1 MVVGNLDYDSN
12 INPQY
17 NTLAIYESIQSAIK
31 SFIDRFISVSPLSS
45 PSFKA
50 PHHLFFS
57 LRPQIRAEQE
67 RQGHLGLLLLR
78 RLSRLGVQSAVRS
91 QRSARFFLSLIA
103 RHQRKATQ
111 HERVRAAGGPGPA
124 LSLPDLFLRE
134 VVHSSVHAAGQSFA
148 FSFVLSRRVAESHV
162 ASHRQISQENR
173 RAAGRRQHG
182 IPHDALQLPQR
193 TRRERSRARTARQ
206 SRVDRAVR
214 RVDSRI
220 IHRERRRREATQRGV
235 NRSR

>member
-1 MVVGNLDYDSN
+1 MVVGNLDYNSN

-91 QRSARFFLSLIA
+91 QRFARFSSLS
-103 RHQRKATQ
+103 
-111 HERVRAAGGPGPA
+111 
-124 LSLPDLFLRE
+124 SLDINGKRLNTSVFAQLADPDPLYLCPIYFYVKSFIL
-134 VVHSSVHAAGQSFA
+134 QSTLLA
-148 FSFVLSRRVAESHV
+148 NRSLSR
-162 ASHRQISQENR
+162 
-173 RAAGRRQHG
+173 
-182 IPHDALQLPQR
+182 LC
-193 TRRERSRARTARQ
+193 
-206 SRVDRAVR
+206 
-214 RVDSRI
+214 
-220 IHRERRRREATQRGV
+220 
-235 NRSR
+235 